1 MGHSFPRFVDSA
13 LCIGVILHSLCS
25 RNPGVNALSLT
36 LPGTRG
42 LEVRP
47 SCIYFL
53 AGYYC
58 FLSALSLVPYK
69 ALYAMAAVG
78 VISFTARVI
87 GRRNRE
93 KGEGYFSSRKHSHKH
108 WPTFQWEATSMNLS
122 LVPYNKFW
130 SSCVL
135 LGWDVIFILV
145 YGQKSKKGKHCVQ
158 LSTFVCYLVTA
169 VGSDT
174 FCNF

>member
-1 MGHSFPRFVDSA
+1 MGHSFPWFVDSA
-13 LCIGVILHSLCS
+13 LCIGVILHSLCA

-108 WPTFQWEATSMNLS
+108 
-122 LVPYNKFW
+122 
-130 SSCVL
+130 
-135 LGWDVIFILV
+135 
-145 YGQKSKKGKHCVQ
+145 
-158 LSTFVCYLVTA
+158 
-169 VGSDT
+169 
-174 FCNF
+174 